1 MGITLYDLN
10 AQRAML
16 KRGEE
21 KRKAAR
27 QAEERE
33 RLRDTF
39 AAAALTGLL
48 ANGDYNPS
56 TPVLAFRMADAM
68 LRERARNGSVE
79 GCETVQSD
87 HIPDA
92 GKMVET
98 PGEID
103 KYRRFI
109 GEVMNWISE
118 ATGFLHDDVLRTDDA
133 RDTITNACSQCWDAF
148 NRIAYPTTNH
158 DAAPA
163 ARAEESMKEPN
174 GSSTGEPGGEPESTI
189 RTGDIN
195 ELRLLRRA
203 VRQLLDGINEC
214 HPDKNP
220 REWVCQDMALLDA
233 LVPPDHDA
241 APAARASESPCA
253 GHAGTG
259 GTPVTKPMPVF
270 VSGSGSVTPV
280 AYQEN
285 DEKRVFYDTTGGQS
299 DRTQPIEN
307 GPDAD
312 SRVWETPAK
321 TDTTPPR
328 NGKPTEGSV
337 PGEGSVPD
345 SRNWKEPVAWAVEKK
360 GYPPMFAV
368 FNDWNFA
375 CRAAMEEYAEIVPL
389 YRHPP
394 CQDLLQKNLT
404 DEELEAV
411 RSAFRLP
418 AQPLCSVVLDMG
430 ERPDCADTL
439 RNLLERIGGER

>member
-1 MGITLYDLN
+1 MGITLDDLN

-16 KRGEE
+16 KRGDE

-27 QAEERE
+27 QAKERE

-39 AAAALTGLL
+39 AAAALTGLMSRVAGKAESFAEAAYKL
-48 ANGDYNPS
+48 
-56 TPVLAFRMADAM
+56 ADAM

-103 KYRRFI
+103 KYWRFI

-133 RDTITNACSQCWDAF
+133 RDVITDACSKCWGAF
-148 NRIAYPTTNH
+148 DRIAYLSTNH
-158 DAAPA
+158 DAVPE

-337 PGEGSVPD
+337 PGECSVLD
-345 SRNWKEPVAWAVEKK
+345 SRNWKEPVAWAVV
-360 GYPPMFAV
+360 YP
-368 FNDWNFA
+368 NDEVAIVAFKRRDA
-375 CRAAMEEYAEIVPL
+375 DERASASDRVVPL
-389 YRHPP
+389 YRSPT
-394 CQDLLQKNLT
+394 LT
-404 DEELEAV
+404 DEEREAM
-411 RSAFRLP
+411 RESYMMLQLAGSP
-418 AQPLCSVVLDMG
+418 HAAAIWG
-430 ERPDCADTL
+430 
-439 RNLLERIGGER
+439 LLKRIG